1 MQDVVHWWS
10 CIVASVA
17 VVVVVV
23 VVVVASVDSIGD
35 ILPRLVV

>member
-23 VVVVASVDSIGD
+23 VASVDSIGD
-35 ILPRLVV
+35 VLPRLVV

>member
-1 MQDVVHWWS
+1 MWGMAHWWS

-23 VVVVASVDSIGD
+23 VASVGSVGGV
-35 ILPRLVV
+35 LPRLVV